1 MRINLIIEDLPVFFS
16 KVSRLAGVEV
26 SKEVFD
32 ALELNRYSIDA
43 AVDFL
48 LADVSAR

>member
-1 MRINLIIEDLPVFFS
+1 MRINLIIEDLPVFS